1 MANIKY
7 DYDIEAVHNDWC
19 RENGYPVRKRTS
31 RKPGRPGRVGPK
43 VTSSQAD
50 KLTSYKLPGLRPI
63 SEGNKGLIHKRK
75 GGRVGPKATS

>member
-19 RENGYPVRKRTS
+19 RENGYPVRKRTG

-50 KLTSYKLPGLRPI
+50 KRAGGPEGHKLTS
-63 SEGNKGLIHKRK
+63 
-75 GGRVGPKATS
+75 